1 MERRLSAPR
10 LVQTRR
16 GFIRLTG
23 GAMLA
28 AGGLPI
34 LEACGSSSSSSGKAT
49 GLQTVIIA
57 NNQPI
62 PGLDPDQTA
71 ADVPFSA
78 IMEICEPLLDYD
90 TTTRQIIPRLATSYS
105 FVDAKTLEVKLR
117 SGVKFSN
124 GEPLTAAAVEFT
136 INRTLSPATKSLQSF
151 LLTGVQGV
159 EVIDDLTA
167 RFHLSAPNVLL
178 PQYLTIYPILPPK
191 YTAANNE
198 KLATALV
205 GTGPYKL
212 ASFQSG
218 YQVSLTRNPTY
229 WGTQAGYPKA
239 GYRYIESSETQVS
252 ALLSGQIQIAA
263 NILPQQAKS
272 LTGNSAI
279 RIESKP
285 VLLLA
290 YVTLDAAGRTAK
302 HGPMTNKLVR
312 QALNMGA
319 NIEGIIKDVLL
330 GYGSPIGTIAHPAQF
345 GFDSSIK
352 PYAYD
357 PRGAK
362 QLLAQAGYADGLNLR
377 MISQTADITGQPE
390 AAQAIQQNL
399 AQIGVNLTLQTM
411 TDPSAVGATV
421 MGGTAGPMVQFGNA
435 AGGVFDVAATWE
447 SFLTGNPFSYFA
459 NPTFMQMYNQQL
471 GTIDPDQRKPILASM
486 QQLLHEEAPA
496 LFQWAV
502 DGIWGV
508 SSGVD
513 WPGYPGRADRLYTA
527 KPA

>member
-34 LEACGSSSSSSGKAT
+34 LEACSSSSSSSGKAT

-136 INRTLSPATKSLQSF
+136 VNRTLSPATKSLQSF

-218 YQVSLTRNPTY
+218 YQVSLIRNPSY
-229 WGTQAGYPKA
+229 WGTRP
-239 GYRYIESSETQVS
+239 
-252 ALLSGQIQIAA
+252 
-263 NILPQQAKS
+263 
-272 LTGNSAI
+272 AI
-279 RIESKP
+279 RKP
-285 VLLLA
+285 GTGISSRRRRRCPRSCLA
-290 YVTLDAAGRTAK
+290 RS
-302 HGPMTNKLVR
+302 R
-312 QALNMGA
+312 
-319 NIEGIIKDVLL
+319 
-330 GYGSPIGTIAHPAQF
+330 SPPT
-345 GFDSSIK
+345 SCRSR
-352 PYAYD
+352 
-357 PRGAK
+357 PRA
-362 QLLAQAGYADGLNLR
+362 
-377 MISQTADITGQPE
+377 
-390 AAQAIQQNL
+390 
-399 AQIGVNLTLQTM
+399 
-411 TDPSAVGATV
+411 
-421 MGGTAGPMVQFGNA
+421 
-435 AGGVFDVAATWE
+435 
-447 SFLTGNPFSYFA
+447 
-459 NPTFMQMYNQQL
+459 
-471 GTIDPDQRKPILASM
+471 
-486 QQLLHEEAPA
+486 
-496 LFQWAV
+496 
-502 DGIWGV
+502 
-508 SSGVD
+508 
-513 WPGYPGRADRLYTA
+513 
-527 KPA
+527 